1 MTTAAERKYEE
12 LARRMTELKE
22 QMLAL
27 ATEVHQDRAPGKKDD
42 DARDHVSSMANLV
55 GVKKAAVLVRQDAE
69 AQLDALAKSMQ
80 SPGETFAK
88 AYTKALDTPAGRSLT
103 ATLDDATRLS
113 VGQPTEVMID
123 AHRRSLTGAQPI
135 AHSISMG
142 Y

>member
-1 MTTAAERKYEE
+1 MTEAERRYKE
-12 LARRMTELKE
+12 LEQRIQELKRE
-22 QMLAL
+22 MIAL
-27 ATEVHQDRAPGKKDD
+27 STAVHGANAAGEKDD
-42 DARDHVSSMANLV
+42 KAGDHVSSTANLV

-113 VGQPTEVMID
+113 VGHPTEAMLD
-123 AHRRSLTGAQPI
+123 SHRRALTAAQPI
-135 AHSISMG
+135 GHSISMG

>member
-1 MTTAAERKYEE
+1 MTEAERRYK
-12 LARRMTELKE
+12 ELKRE
-22 QMLAL
+22 MIAL
-27 ATEVHQDRAPGKKDD
+27 STAVHGANAAGEKDD
-42 DARDHVSSMANLV
+42 NAGEHVSSMANLV

-113 VGQPTEVMID
+113 VGQPTEAMLD
-123 AHRRSLTGAQPI
+123 AHRRALTGAQPI
-135 AHSISMG
+135 AHAIGMG

>member
-1 MTTAAERKYEE
+1 MTEAERRYKALEE
-12 LARRMTELKE
+12 RIQELKRE
-22 QMLAL
+22 MISLSTA
-27 ATEVHQDRAPGKKDD
+27 VHEARTAGEKND
-42 DARDHVSSMANLV
+42 DAGEHVSSMAHLV

-88 AYTKALDTPAGRSLT
+88 AYTKALDTPAGRSLA

-113 VGQPTEVMID
+113 VGQPTEAMLD
-123 AHRRSLTGAQPI
+123 AHRRALTGAQPI